1 MQIFDP
7 FLIDNRYRYNIS
19 VQKDT
24 LCLYSDSIW
33 QNIDI
38 DTVGWK
44 WVDISK
50 CNPALMWLEFLSW
63 EIVL

>member
-7 FLIDNRYRYNIS
+7 FLIDNHYRYNIS

-24 LCLYSDSIW
+24 LCLYSGMPEAS
-33 QNIDI
+33 